1 MEKIDH
7 GIKYV
12 YDDTLNGKIE
22 IPGKFIQINCD
33 DNNYKLLHAKDI
45 EWNYF
50 R

>member
-22 IPGKFIQINCD
+22 IPGKFIQINCAKYFEGND
-33 DNNYKLLHAKDI
+33 RSNYG
-45 EWNYF
+45 EWV
-50 R
+50 